1 MPGFL
6 TKDEARELLGM
17 EPCKTG
23 GDCFKITIS
32 DMFIGSNDDP
42 AEVTTDLMQES
53 TDVVEVTDDEDTGG
67 MLSMSDRREYEEK
80 IPHAEH
86 RQSAGGRPESPESE
100 V

>member
-1 MPGFL
+1 
-6 TKDEARELLGM
+6 M

-53 TDVVEVTDDEDTGG
+53 TDEVEVTDDEDTGG
-67 MLSMSDRREYEEK
+67 MLFMSD
-80 IPHAEH
+80 H
-86 RQSAGGRPESPESE
+86 RDPFPASGGVPEVKRSGGTGG
-100 V
+100 